1 MTTLLLEVPAEALA
15 CPSPVPVRRLGGVAV
30 PRLVPG
36 LGFGCGGR
44 ALLFHRL
51 VLLLLLVT
59 TTTTTTTSIAITITP
74 PTRIPP
80 IIATAEGAFIE
91 KR

>member
-1 MTTLLLEVPAEALA
+1 MTTLLLEVPAGASAPLA
-15 CPSPVPVRRLGGVAV
+15 CVSPLPRLGVAV

-51 VLLLLLVT
+51 GAPGRGCPSSLRISSATHITVT
-59 TTTTTTTSIAITITP
+59 GIS
-74 PTRIPP
+74 P